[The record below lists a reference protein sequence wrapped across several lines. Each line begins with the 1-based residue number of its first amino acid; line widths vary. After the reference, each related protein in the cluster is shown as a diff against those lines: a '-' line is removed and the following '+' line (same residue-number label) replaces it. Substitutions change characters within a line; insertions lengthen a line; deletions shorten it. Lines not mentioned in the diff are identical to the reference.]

1 MIEAGT
7 GDMNT
12 GKQEDIAN
20 VLIVDN
26 DPELARLMLEI
37 LARKGIRGHLVGD
50 KESALDFISRGSCDF
65 VFTSDTISPGG

>member
-37 LARKGIRGHLVGD
+37 LGISSAIRKVRLISSAGAVVILCLPAIR
-50 KESALDFISRGSCDF
+50 
-65 VFTSDTISPGG
+65 